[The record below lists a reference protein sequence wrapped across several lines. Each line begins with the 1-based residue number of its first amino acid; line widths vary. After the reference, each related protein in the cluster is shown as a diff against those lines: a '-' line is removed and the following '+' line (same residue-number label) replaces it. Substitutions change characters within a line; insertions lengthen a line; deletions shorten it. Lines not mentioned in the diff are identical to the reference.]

1 MGRSKKSSKKK
12 GSRALRQLIL
22 LFFLLIFLGGG
33 YYYLKIYSEDHSA
46 PVDST
51 LNKAQYVTLEN
62 NDSIKNLTVIMYNNN
77 VSINT
82 ISETF
87 YKSDI
92 FWPYIYLENKAV
104 IHNPLNIDADIVLR
118 IPNVSKKLLDLQDTA
133 SVNRV
138 KMIAD
143 SILNSVNTPI

>member
-12 GSRALRQLIL
+12 SSRLLRQLIL
-22 LFFLLIFLGGG
+22 LLFLIVFLGGG
-33 YYYLKIYSEDHSA
+33 YYYLKIYIENTPPA
-46 PVDST
+46 DST

-62 NDSIKNLTVIMYNNN
+62 NDSIKNLAVIMYNNN

-92 FWPYIYLENKAV
+92 FWPYIYLENKQV
-104 IHNPLNIDADIVLR
+104 IYNPLNIDAEIVLR
-118 IPNVSKKLLDLQDTA
+118 IPNIPKKLLDLQDTA
-133 SVNRV
+133 SINRV

-143 SILNSVNTPI
+143 SILNSVSEPI